1 MAILLEI
8 AAASDAHTMWERRL
22 NELCRMYERQP
33 CFVDRDGKWGL
44 RDFLDYAREAMGCVR
59 DSDGSGEADKTG
71 TGLAEG
77 DSAGRE
83 TASPNQ
89 LNAEHPAQARPQR
102 SSPLGPTRINPMI
115 DPDNLISAYKGM
127 SE

>member
-8 AAASDAHTMWERRL
+8 AAASDAHAMWERRL
-22 NELCRMYERQP
+22 NELCRMHERQP

-44 RDFLDYAREAMGCVR
+44 RDFLDYAREAMGCAR

-77 DSAGRE
+77 DSAGPQGHRHN
-83 TASPNQ
+83 TSTSIPIPNNQ
-89 LNAEHPAQARPQR
+89 EQEP
-102 SSPLGPTRINPMI
+102 
-115 DPDNLISAYKGM
+115 
-127 SE
+127 E